1 MAGLELALSA
11 VVPASCTEVEFSLLL
26 GIFERFPDDD
36 GFIFWSIVHM
46 LEDMTGYEPA
56 LVESVLRK
64 PVEFNIVMINRLING
79 GTPVVEGRSL
89 VSLLRSVAA
98 SDAASASVRELAAKF
113 VEYQESHG
121 RGEA

>member
-46 LEDMTGYEPA
+46 LEDMTGTN
-56 LVESVLRK
+56 LHSSSRC
-64 PVEFNIVMINRLING
+64 
-79 GTPVVEGRSL
+79 
-89 VSLLRSVAA
+89 
-98 SDAASASVRELAAKF
+98 SANLS
-113 VEYQESHG
+113 SSTS
-121 RGEA
+121 

>member
-1 MAGLELALSA
+1 M
-11 VVPASCTEVEFSLLL
+11 
-26 GIFERFPDDD
+26 
-36 GFIFWSIVHM
+36 
-46 LEDMTGYEPA
+46 
-56 LVESVLRK
+56 LRK
-64 PVEFNIVMINRLING
+64 PVEFNIVMINRLINE
-79 GTPVVEGRSL
+79 GTPVGEGRSL